1 MARSDRKVPN
11 AGPGRQKALGYPS
24 GLTLSYTHDDPPDA
38 GRASIG
44 RVTAVND
51 GANDRVGDT
60 YRGWLLER
68 REYASEAYLTRLED
82 QGENL
87 SGYGRTTH

>member
-1 MARSDRKVPN
+1 M
-11 AGPGRQKALGYPS
+11 
-24 GLTLSYTHDDPPDA
+24 
-38 GRASIG
+38 
-44 RVTAVND
+44 TAVND

-87 SGYGRTTH
+87 SGYGRTAH